1 MTDDPA
7 SVCPAEGACAAHRP
21 LDFGDREVRRPGGVS
36 NVCLVVKSARRVAA
50 VEPDRRVSIKAS
62 SVASGVFTAAAVCA
76 FYLA

>member
-1 MTDDPA
+1 MIRHPSALRRVPA
-7 SVCPAEGACAAHRP
+7 LPTGLSILVTGKC
-21 LDFGDREVRRPGGVS
+21 GDRGGVS